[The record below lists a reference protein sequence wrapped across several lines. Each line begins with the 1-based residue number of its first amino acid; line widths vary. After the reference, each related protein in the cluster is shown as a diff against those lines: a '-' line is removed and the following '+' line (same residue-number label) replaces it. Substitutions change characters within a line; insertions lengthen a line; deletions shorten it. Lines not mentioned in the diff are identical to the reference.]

1 MQLQRNEF
9 CNKFFK
15 SEYQLVCRVY
25 QMGSCVNNPKYF
37 KHRKYFFKTVKVVS
51 SQSFNIFQAS
61 AT

>member
-1 MQLQRNEF
+1 MPTMLLEKGRRQFQALQLM
-9 CNKFFK
+9 
-15 SEYQLVCRVY
+15 CRVY

-37 KHRKYFFKTVKVVS
+37 KHSKYFFKTVKVVS